1 MNNSYIEELNGLIA
15 DINEEEIKA
24 HLDTPDGL
32 KNFCNSWRTAA
43 AQCSIGLFAQ
53 LSILEGGL
61 RNEGNSNRAKRS

>member
-32 KNFCNSWRTAA
+32 KNWCNSWRTAA

-53 LSILEGGL
+53 LSVLEKAVKH
-61 RNEGNSNRAKRS
+61 E